1 MESPVKNYLPL
12 TEKNFHTQVLQSD
25 QSVLVDFCAPWCGP
39 CRTMNPIIIELVLEW
54 ESKVTIGR
62 VNVDQHPQLAD
73 EYRSQSRPTFL
84 LFRKV
89 RWRRPW

>member
-1 MESPVKNYLPL
+1 
-12 TEKNFHTQVLQSD
+12 
-25 QSVLVDFCAPWCGP
+25 
-39 CRTMNPIIIELVLEW
+39 MNPIIIELALEW

-62 VNVDQHPQLAD
+62 VNVDQHPHLSD